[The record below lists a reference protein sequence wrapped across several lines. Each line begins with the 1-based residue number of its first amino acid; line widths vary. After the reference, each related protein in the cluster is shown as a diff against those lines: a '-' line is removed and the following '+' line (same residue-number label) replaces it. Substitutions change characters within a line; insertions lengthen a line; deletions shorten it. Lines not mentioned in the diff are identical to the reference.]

1 MAEHRM
7 EPRFEEGRFIPAFPH
22 RLGNDKL
29 NFFEQLKLIRTAT
42 KNPLASLS
50 ARGFRDPTVQ
60 TTFMGMRLT
69 QTSDPAM
76 IRHCLVKNRDNYR
89 FSNFRQGFFKP
100 FLREG
105 LLTAEGEKW
114 KHDRHAL
121 APIFTPASI
130 AKFADGMKATL
141 DRDISDFVQ
150 VSGSEGKPTDLLKIT
165 TSLTYLVLSDALFSG
180 SISRAR
186 GEVLALVG
194 DVLTSLGKPHILD
207 VLGVP
212 ESVPRLGRGK
222 GMATVRKLRALI
234 RDVARE
240 RMADRDQGKALPDD
254 FLTLMIGEEAG
265 FDLETI
271 EDQMVTFIGA
281 GHETTAQALSWMFY
295 LLSNDPEACARAEA
309 EVDALD
315 MERPPVEWA
324 DALPWTMACFCESL
338 RLFPPAAAISRQANG
353 ADQFGDFKIEKD
365 EVFMVQLFA
374 LHRHQ
379 TLWEWPDAFMPERFM
394 GEAGEQ
400 IDRFQYLPFGV
411 GHRVCIGERF
421 AMVEAGILIASLMRA
436 FRFKYAGA
444 SPAYPTIRLSLQP
457 EEGMPMRVAAR
468 S

>member
-1 MAEHRM
+1 MAKHRM

-22 RLGNDKL
+22 RIGQDKL
-29 NFFEQLKLIRTAT
+29 NFIEQLKLIRTASD
-42 KNPLASLS
+42 NPLASLS
-50 ARGFRDPTVQ
+50 KRGFRDPTIQ

-121 APIFTPASI
+121 APVFTPASI
-130 AKFADGMKATL
+130 ARFADGMKATL
-141 DRDISDFVQ
+141 DRDIADFVPE
-150 VSGSEGKPTDLLKIT
+150 SGDVELLEIT
-165 TSLTYLVLSDALFSG
+165 TSLTYLILSDALFSG

-186 GEVLALVG
+186 GEVLSLVG
-194 DVLTSLGKPHILD
+194 DVLASLGKPHLLD
-207 VLGVP
+207 LLGMP
-212 ESVPRLGRGK
+212 ASLPRLGRGK
-222 GMATVRKLRALI
+222 GMATIRKLRALI
-234 RDVARE
+234 RTVAEQRMGE
-240 RMADRDQGKALPDD
+240 RDRGDTLPED
-254 FLTLMIGEEAG
+254 FLTLMIGDEAG
-265 FDLETI
+265 FDLDTI

-295 LLSNDPEACARAEA
+295 LLANDTRSRARAEA
-309 EVDALD
+309 EIDGLD
-315 MERPPVEWA
+315 MTRPPVEWA
-324 DALPWTMACFCESL
+324 DALPWTMACFRESL

-353 ADQFGDFKIEKD
+353 PDAFAGFKIEKD

-379 TLWEWPDAFMPERFM
+379 TLWEQPDAFMPERFF
-394 GEAGEQ
+394 GEARGA

-421 AMVEAGILIASLMRA
+421 AMVEAGILIASLMRR
-436 FRFKYAGA
+436 FRFDYAGDKA
-444 SPAYPTIRLSLQP
+444 PWPTIRLSLQP
-457 EEGMPMRVAAR
+457 EQGMKMRVAAR
-468 S
+468 I

>member
-1 MAEHRM
+1 MAKHRM
-7 EPRFEEGRFIPAFPH
+7 EPRFEEGRFVPVFPH

-29 NFFEQLKLIRTAT
+29 NFVEQLKLIRTAT

-50 ARGFRDPTVQ
+50 ARGFRDLTIQ

-69 QTSDPAM
+69 QTSDPEM

-121 APIFTPASI
+121 APVFTPASI
-130 AKFADGMKATL
+130 ARFADGMKRTL
-141 DRDISDFVQ
+141 DRDLFDFVPERGEIEMLD
-150 VSGSEGKPTDLLKIT
+150 VT

-194 DVLTSLGKPHILD
+194 DVLASLGKPHLLD
-207 VLGVP
+207 ILGVA
-212 ESVPRLGRGK
+212 EAVPRLGRGK

-234 RDVARE
+234 REVATE
-240 RMADRDQGKALPDD
+240 RMAEQDRGEALPDD
-254 FLTLMIGEEAG
+254 FLTLMIGDDAG
-265 FDLETI
+265 FDLENI

-295 LLSNDPEACARAEA
+295 LLANDTSARERAEQ

-315 MERPPVEWA
+315 TNRPPVEWA
-324 DALPWTMACFCESL
+324 DALPWTMACFREAL
-338 RLFPPAAAISRQANG
+338 RMFPPAAAISRQANG
-353 ADQFGDFKIEKD
+353 PDRFGPFEIETD

-379 TLWEWPDAFMPERFM
+379 KLWEQPDAFMPERFF
-394 GEAGEQ
+394 GDARER
-400 IDRFQYLPFGV
+400 IDRFAYLPFGA
-411 GHRVCIGERF
+411 GHRTCIGERF
-421 AMVEAGILIASLMRA
+421 AMVEAGILIASLMRQ
-436 FRFKYAGA
+436 FRFDYAGDEA
-444 SPAYPTIRLSLQP
+444 PRPTIRLSLQP
-457 EEGMPMRVAAR
+457 EQGMKMQVTKR
-468 S
+468 